1 MSALELKVESAKEDK
16 KLNELAES
24 TEKVTEEKIE
34 KSLNYDELT
43 DEEKKAVDEFN
54 EKIDV
59 FDSTQVLQFGAAAQN
74 KISGFSDSVLEDV
87 KTKNTGEVGDLLAK
101 LVGEIKSF
109 DGAIGEPKGLGKIF
123 HSAKREFNTIKA
135 KYSKVE
141 TNIDGIEKSL
151 DKSKIGLLKDVSMFD
166 EMYQKNLE
174 YFKEISLYI
183 IAGEKKLD
191 ELRNVT
197 LPELKKK
204 AEESKE
210 QVDIQKVQDMEA
222 QINRFEKKIYDLK
235 TTRIISIQM
244 APQIRLIQN
253 NDAELVDKIQMMKDI
268 EIFDQMYDK
277 NLEYFKELSLYI
289 IAGMKKIDELKTKV
303 LPELEKTA
311 KESGEETDVQKVNDM
326 NNLINR
332 FEKKIYDLKTTRI
345 ISIQMAPQIR
355 LIQNNDAEL
364 VDKITSSITNT
375 IPLWKNQM
383 VIALGI
389 SNAKQALNA
398 QKKVSELTN
407 EMLKKNSETLKQG
420 SIDIAKESERAIVD
434 LETLKKTNSDL
445 ITTLDEIV
453 KIHAEGRKQREEA
466 EIELNK
472 IEVEL
477 KDKLM
482 NLKEENA

>member
-1 MSALELKVESAKEDK
+1 MNELKVVDTLDVKEIKSMVEGEK
-16 KLNELAES
+16 KL
-24 TEKVTEEKIE
+24 TEEKVE
-34 KSLNYDELT
+34 KTLDYNKLT
-43 DEEKKAVDEFN
+43 KEEKAAIDEFVG
-54 EKIDV
+54 KIDV
-59 FDSTQVLQFGAAAQN
+59 NSTNEIITFGSPAQS
-74 KISGFSDSVLEDV
+74 KITAFSDEVLDNV
-87 KTKNTGEVGDLLAK
+87 RTKNVGEVGDLLSDLTA
-101 LVGEIKSF
+101 EIKGF
-109 DGAIGEPKGLGKIF
+109 DAAIDPNMKDGLFNSLKKQIAKII
-123 HSAKREFNTIKA
+123 AKF
-135 KYSKVE
+135 SKVE
-141 TNIDGIEKSL
+141 TNINAI
-151 DKSKIGLLKDVSMFD
+151 
-166 EMYQKNLE
+166 
-174 YFKEISLYI
+174 
-183 IAGEKKLD
+183 EKKL
-191 ELRNVT
+191 
-197 LPELKKK
+197 
-204 AEESKE
+204 ESH
-210 QVDIQKVQDMEA
+210 
-222 QINRFEKKIYDLK
+222 
-235 TTRIISIQM
+235 
-244 APQIRLIQN
+244 
-253 NDAELVDKIQMMKDI
+253 KIQMMKDI

-303 LPELEKTA
+303 LPELEKVA